1 MSLGVYS
8 DLGSY
13 GSQQAVASFSVTINS
28 LRKPSARPTITGTV
42 STESATV
49 MVQVSGGIGYQAV
62 VSGTSW
68 YIKLGPLPV
77 GVYTITATALDNES
91 GESVSAFSSLV
102 IIPPI
107 RGDNESTGE
116 FAGISNLV
124 FVGTL
129 GSGGRV

>member
-13 GSQQAVASFSVTINS
+13 GAQQAVDSFSVTINS
-28 LRKPSARPTITGTV
+28 LRTSKTRPTITGTV
-42 STESATV
+42 GIDGATV
-49 MVQVSGGIGYQAV
+49 VLQVVGEAEYQAV
-62 VSGTSW
+62 VSGRSW
-68 YIKLGPLPV
+68 YIKLGALSV
-77 GVYTITATALDNES
+77 GAYTLTATASD
-91 GESVSAFSSLV
+91 GEGGAPVSASSSLV
-102 IIPPI
+102 IVPPI

-129 GSGGRV
+129 